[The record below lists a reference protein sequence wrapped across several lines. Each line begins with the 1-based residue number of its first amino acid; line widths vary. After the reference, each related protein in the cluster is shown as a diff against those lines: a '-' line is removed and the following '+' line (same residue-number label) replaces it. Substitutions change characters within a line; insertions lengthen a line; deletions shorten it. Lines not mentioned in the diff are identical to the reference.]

1 MNSIIYYVFVIIW
14 MALYATSILLFEMT
28 LEQWNWKDHV
38 KRYHAD
44 QLIDTSRDYKAIDK
58 ECSEML
64 NDKIA
69 EKKHHK
75 DLILGILIL
84 VIPLLILTAVLGIFN
99 SVWGWLFFVVFGV
112 TGYIEVRKLK
122 IKLDYE
128 NHTNGGE

>member
-1 MNSIIYYVFVIIW
+1 MNSIIYYVFE
-14 MALYATSILLFEMT
+14 MA
-28 LEQWNWKDHV
+28 LEQWDWKDHV

-58 ECSEML
+58 EYSEML

-99 SVWGWLFFVVFGV
+99 SVWGWLFFVAFGV